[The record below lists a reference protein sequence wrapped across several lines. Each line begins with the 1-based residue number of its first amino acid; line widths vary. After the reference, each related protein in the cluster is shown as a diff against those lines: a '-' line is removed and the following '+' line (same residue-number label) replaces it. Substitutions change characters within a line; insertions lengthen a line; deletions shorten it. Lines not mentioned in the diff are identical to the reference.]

1 MVRLDPSDAMYVD
14 IIHTDSRPFIKGGE
28 LGTMSNITVCII
40 VKICCKLTFELSL
53 LDAGLGMSA
62 PIGHLDFYPN
72 GGENQPG
79 CNQGMMKYINRE
91 NGSFYQ
97 GMRRFLA
104 CDHVRAHE
112 YFNESVNTVCNF
124 VAIECD
130 SYDEFLNGDCFSCLS
145 DTVCI

>member
-1 MVRLDPSDAMYVD
+1 
-14 IIHTDSRPFIKGGE
+14 
-28 LGTMSNITVCII
+28 
-40 VKICCKLTFELSL
+40 
-53 LDAGLGMSA
+53 MSA

-97 GMRRFLA
+97 GMRRFMA

-112 YFNESVNTVCNF
+112 YFNESVNTQCNF

-130 SYDEFLNGDCFSCLS
+130 SYEDFLSGECFSCLS
-145 DTVCI
+145 DAVCIPIEFILISWIIFINNL

>member
-1 MVRLDPSDAMYVD
+1 
-14 IIHTDSRPFIKGGE
+14 
-28 LGTMSNITVCII
+28 MS
-40 VKICCKLTFELSL
+40 S
-53 LDAGLGMSA
+53 

-79 CNQGMMKYINRE
+79 CNQGMMKYIDHE

-112 YFNESVNTVCNF
+112 FFNESINTQCNF

-130 SYDEFLNGDCFSCLS
+130 SYEEFLNGDCFSCLS
-145 DTVCI
+145 ETVRTQHNDIIIIKYKYLGVSIKYVCR